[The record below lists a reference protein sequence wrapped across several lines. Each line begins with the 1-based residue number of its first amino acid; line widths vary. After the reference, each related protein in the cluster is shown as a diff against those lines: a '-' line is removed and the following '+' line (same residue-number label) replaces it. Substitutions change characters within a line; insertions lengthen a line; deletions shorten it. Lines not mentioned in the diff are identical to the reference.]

1 MNENDIY
8 QLLGRLDGG
17 IGLDENLF
25 EGEYVDSLSA
35 LELLEQ
41 VSKASGIS
49 TIDLAADISQ
59 ISTIR
64 KIMSLTGPNK
74 GSL

>member
-1 MNENDIY
+1 MREINIY
-8 QLLGRLDGG
+8 KLLGRIEGG

-25 EGEYVDSLSA
+25 EDGFLDSLSA

-59 ISTIR
+59 ISTMR
-64 KIMSLTGPNK
+64 KIMTLTGPHK
-74 GSL
+74 GSE